1 MLLLL
6 CQNPQGFFLGVD
18 SRYECNYAKILGC
31 SKFVS
36 VFDDEIFP
44 RVSDRPL
51 LCSSF
56 KANVAIIEPHCMT
69 STANQLSGFCMKGAF
84 IVNAVSAASLFF
96 KSKREHL
103 SN

>member
-1 MLLLL
+1 MF
-6 CQNPQGFFLGVD
+6 QFLMM
-18 SRYECNYAKILGC
+18 RYFQEFQTDLFY
-31 SKFVS
+31 V
-36 VFDDEIFP
+36 
-44 RVSDRPL
+44 
-51 LCSSF
+51 SSF
-56 KANVAIIEPHCMT
+56 KANVAIIEPHRMT